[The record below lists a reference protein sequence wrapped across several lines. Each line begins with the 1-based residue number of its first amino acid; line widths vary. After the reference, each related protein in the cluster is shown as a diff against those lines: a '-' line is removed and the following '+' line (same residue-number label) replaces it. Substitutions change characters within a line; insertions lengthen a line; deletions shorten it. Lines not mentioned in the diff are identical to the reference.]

1 MGKTEVRIRESR
13 ERNEMLT
20 EHEGGMEGAE

>member
-1 MGKTEVRIRESR
+1 MGKTEVRIKESKK
-13 ERNEMLT
+13 RNEMLT